1 MREAMDQRERE
12 SIELGLASS
21 DEELRRL
28 AVERLGV
35 LPVEVALPR
44 LVRCLGDASWRV
56 RKAAVERIV
65 AAPEAWRVADALIG
79 ALADGEN
86 PGRRNSAVE
95 ALVHCGTRVLP
106 ALLDATRSDDVDVR
120 KLVVDA
126 LAGIGDERATACL
139 VELLADADPNVR
151 AASADALGGL
161 GAESAMPGLLA
172 LAVRP
177 EEDGLVRFSAL
188 RALAR
193 LEIPLFAEQ
202 LAGALD
208 DPWLRPAA
216 FSVLGRA
223 DDAEAVE
230 WLLKGLATP
239 SRSAREAA
247 MAALLRTVGRTDPAA
262 AERLLERIR
271 AAAQDAEGLLDDAL
285 ERLGS
290 AELATRLVL
299 IQFLGLLR
307 CEDAVLPILAAARDE
322 ALHEVALGALEALGP
337 AAERALD
344 GIWPELDTDLRRL
357 GCELLGRTRGTGG
370 AAHLV
375 AALDDPDA
383 VLRSTAARS
392 IGRRGCVEALPSLV
406 RRLASVAQES
416 DPDAEE
422 ELAAVTEALVALA
435 GPGAEAAERAVALL
449 AERVESAGE
458 AVRVAVATV
467 LGRIGRTQDAHL
479 VSLLLKDPSARVRKA
494 AVEALARIEPG
505 VDSEPVRLALAD
517 ESPIVRVAAASA
529 LGASPS
535 PRALHDLERL
545 AEDEDPWVRAT
556 AVRAVGAHGGRDPG
570 NAPLALL
577 EAALSDEGPV
587 AIAAVEALHA
597 IGGPAAA
604 RLCTGVLDRPDPELL
619 GAAVACVAE
628 HGDSP
633 ALTELLPLVS
643 HPHWAVRAE
652 AIGALG
658 ERGVTKAVPSI
669 LRRLEIEQDDFVR
682 NAILRALDRLER

>member
-1 MREAMDQRERE
+1 MDQRERE

-28 AVERLGV
+28 AVERLGA
-35 LPVEVALPR
+35 LSVEVALPR
-44 LVRCLGDASWRV
+44 LVGCLGDPSWRV

-65 AAPEAWRVADALIG
+65 AAPEAWRVADALIE

-86 PGRRNSAVE
+86 PGRRNAAVE
-95 ALVHCGTRVLP
+95 ALVHCGSRAVP
-106 ALLDATRSDDVDVR
+106 ALLGATRSDDVDVR

-126 LAGIGDERATACL
+126 LAGIGDERGTACL
-139 VELLADADPNVR
+139 VQLLADADPNVR
-151 AASADALGGL
+151 AAAADALGGL
-161 GAESAMPGLLA
+161 GAESALPALLA

-177 EEDGLVRFSAL
+177 EEEGLVRFSAL

-193 LEIPLFAEQ
+193 LEVPLCADQ

-216 FSVLGRA
+216 FSALGRA
-223 DDAEAVE
+223 DDAEAIE
-230 WLLKGLATP
+230 WLLKGLATA

-247 MAALLRTVGRTDPAA
+247 MAALLRAVGRLDQEA
-262 AERLLERIR
+262 AEQLVARIR
-271 AAAQDAEGLLDDAL
+271 GAAQDAEGLLEDAL
-285 ERLGS
+285 ERLAG

-307 CEDAVLPILAAARDE
+307 SEEAVLPILAAARDE
-322 ALHEVALGALEALGP
+322 ALHEVSLGALEALG
-337 AAERALD
+337 AGAERVLD
-344 GIWPELDTDLRRL
+344 RVWPELDTDLRRL
-357 GCELLGRTRGTGG
+357 GCELLGRIRGPGG

-375 AALDDPDA
+375 AALDDPDS
-383 VLRSTAARS
+383 VLRSTAARA

-406 RRLASVAQES
+406 RRLASVAEEP
-416 DPDAEE
+416 DPDAED
-422 ELAAVTEALVALA
+422 ELAAVTEALVSLA
-435 GPGAEAAERAVALL
+435 GPGADAAERAVALL
-449 AERVESAGE
+449 AERVEGAGE

-467 LGRIGRTQDAHL
+467 LGRIGRPQDAHL
-479 VSLLLKDPSARVRKA
+479 VSFLLKDPSARVRRA
-494 AVEALARIEPG
+494 AVEALARLEAG
-505 VDSEPVRLALAD
+505 ADSEPVRLALAD

-535 PRALHDLERL
+535 PRALDDLERL

-556 AVRAVGAHGGRDPG
+556 AVRAVGAHGARDRG
-570 NAPLALL
+570 HAPLALL
-577 EAALSDEGPV
+577 EAALADEGPV
-587 AIAAVEALHA
+587 AIAAVEALRA
-597 IGGPAAA
+597 IGGTVAAA
-604 RLCTGVLDRPDPELL
+604 LCAKALGRPDPELL
-619 GAAVACVAE
+619 QAAVACVAE
-628 HGDSP
+628 HGDAQSL
-633 ALTELLPLVS
+633 AELLPLVS

-652 AIGALG
+652 AIGAIG

-682 NAILRALDRLER
+682 SAILRALDRLER